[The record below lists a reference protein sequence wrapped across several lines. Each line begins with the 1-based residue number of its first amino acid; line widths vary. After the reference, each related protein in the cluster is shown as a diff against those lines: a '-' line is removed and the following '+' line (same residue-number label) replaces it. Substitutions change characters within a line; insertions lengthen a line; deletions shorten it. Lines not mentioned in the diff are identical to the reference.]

1 MFSAANKITVSRSLL
16 TEVATSGAFPD
27 PTLFVYGVLGVLV
40 AASLGVLV
48 AASLLVG
55 YAFRASA

>member
-1 MFSAANKITVSRSLL
+1 MFSTANKIAVSHNLL

-27 PTLFVYGVLGVLV
+27 PTLFVYGVLG
-40 AASLGVLV
+40 ALV

-55 YAFRASA
+55 YAFRTSA

>member
-40 AASLGVLV
+40 AASL
-48 AASLLVG
+48 LVG
-55 YAFRASA
+55 YAFRASDRGWRQATK